1 MSGTEAKEI
10 FSEYFENYDGGS
22 ETANVEAVVDITL
35 EANPTKDRAQENSI
49 EIDSEIA
56 DEYSNYIENN
66 LIIQNRAAEEN
77 IRKNEIV
84 IESSTS
90 PVMEKEIND
99 DHF

>member
-49 EIDSEIA
+49 EIDSEIRN
-56 DEYSNYIENN
+56 EKNSSSLNIS
-66 LIIQNRAAEEN
+66 LAELE
-77 IRKNEIV
+77 EL
-84 IESSTS
+84 
-90 PVMEKEIND
+90 
-99 DHF
+99 